1 MNNTHAHGDLS
12 PRGIE
17 TRQENAEVNVME
29 GVIDAELGEVTEE
42 EWDASHLPEFAVV

>member
-12 PRGIE
+12 PRGID
-17 TRQENAEVNVME
+17 TRQENAEVNVVE
-29 GVIDAELGEVTEE
+29 GIIDAELGEE